1 MYHGVDTDRGVNAD
15 FHGYNFYQCTMVHPD
30 QYGSSLVPSGRA
42 TFLVHH
48 GAFGPV
54 REPPLVPSGRATLY
68 ARSSGL
74 DGPTKEILISSYIS
88 ILPD

>member
-1 MYHGVDTDRGVNAD
+1 MDSKICKLLLNKLSIVSIYHGVDTDRGVNAD

-54 REPPLVPSGRATLY
+54 REPPLVPSGRATL
-68 ARSSGL
+68 
-74 DGPTKEILISSYIS
+74 
-88 ILPD
+88 